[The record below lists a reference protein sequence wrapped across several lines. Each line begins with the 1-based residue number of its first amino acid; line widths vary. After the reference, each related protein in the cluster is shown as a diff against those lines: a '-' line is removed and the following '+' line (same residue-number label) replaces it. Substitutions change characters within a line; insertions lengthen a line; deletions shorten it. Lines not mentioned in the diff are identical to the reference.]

1 MFKRLGS
8 DGDLETGPEI
18 LGGYLIWDFFLFLF
32 GNFFCFPGFLASWLL
47 AFVAFGFCGFL
58 AFGFLAFGF
67 WLLGFLA
74 SWLLAFGFLAFGF
87 CGFLA
92 FGFCGFLAFGF
103 CGFLASW
110 LLAFGFCGF
119 CGFLASWLLAFV
131 ASVASWLLGFCGFC
145 GFWLLASVASWL
157 LASVAFG
164 FCGFLASWL
173 FCFWL
178 LASVTFGFC
187 GFHGFLASWLLVS
200 WLLGFLAFSCWLIAW
215 LLYAFGFLWLLWLT
229 RTTTRTTRRTRTR
242 TRTWRKKKET
252 RQGGTDIFS
261 TVCNNNLFIV
271 PFIFPVVCPP
281 SLFHSKGRAN
291 ANNTC
296 KKATILI
303 AMQQKLQTTF
313 FSTITLC
320 QSTNAHK
327 QRRATWNALRGEAL
341 RPPPAPPVIAIPFG
355 GPGSNTVK
363 F

>member
-1 MFKRLGS
+1 M
-8 DGDLETGPEI
+8 
-18 LGGYLIWDFFLFLF
+18 GGYLIWDFFWFLF
-32 GNFFCFPGFLASWLL
+32 GIFFCFPGFLASWLL

-58 AFGFLAFGF
+58 ASWLLGF

-74 SWLLAFGFLAFGF
+74 SWLLASWLLGFWLLWLLGFWLLWLLWLLASVASMASWLLAFGF
-87 CGFLA
+87 CGFCGFLASLWLLWLLGFLA

-110 LLAFGFCGF
+110 L
-119 CGFLASWLLAFV
+119 
-131 ASVASWLLGFCGFC
+131 
-145 GFWLLASVASWL
+145 
-157 LASVAFG
+157 
-164 FCGFLASWL
+164 

-178 LASVTFGFC
+178 LASLTF
-187 GFHGFLASWLLVS
+187 GFLASWLLVS

-303 AMQQKLQTTF
+303 AMQQKLQTTV

-341 RPPPAPPVIAIPFG
+341 RPPPAPPTRLFFMV
-355 GPGSNTVK
+355 GPRLLLHVATARQQHHWQA
-363 F
+363 